1 MILLDKALKYC
12 NDVIEGKEIAPDEVK
27 QQCEMFLSD
36 YNINQYKEEFEFCF
50 SEKNLKNK

>member
-12 NDVIEGKEIAPDEVK
+12 NDVIEEKEITTDEVK
-27 QQCEMFLSD
+27 QQCEMFLCD

-50 SEKNLKNK
+50 SEKNLKK